1 MEDNNIINLVEFLK
15 EQEKQKQAQEEYE
28 KEELR
33 AKLRWVL
40 DKIHEKNITYH
51 QEDEY
56 EEEDD
61 ADLSGGWFSK
71 LFRRKPDDDA

>member
-1 MEDNNIINLVEFLK
+1 MGDIINLVEILE
-15 EQEKQKQAQEEYE
+15 EQEKQKKLQEEYE

-33 AKLRWVL
+33 AHLRWVL

-56 EEEDD
+56 EDD
-61 ADLSGGWFSK
+61 DTTLSGGWFSK
-71 LFRRKPDDDA
+71 LFRPKKDDDT